1 MAYLVLF
8 PRQSE
13 IENRDFITPL
23 AFDAPV
29 VGGGIVLSH
38 RLVSRNWNGV
48 HGYMKVKNV

>member
-29 VGGGIVLSH
+29 VGGGHSIVTPF
-38 RLVSRNWNGV
+38 GV
-48 HGYMKVKNV
+48 EKLECA